1 MSSTFLVIIY
11 ACLLRI
17 SMGGGDPYGL
27 INKVKTDC
35 EFSSM
40 TFGSMIVDS
49 FNVFDEATERDVRIH
64 QDNLVENLGFSGW
77 IQSGLWKNTG
87 LTANKQH
94 APTLQK
100 VSTSKFYSQEFM
112 STSFF

>member
-1 MSSTFLVIIY
+1 MKSVFS
-11 ACLLRI
+11 CLILLSYIKRLLG
-17 SMGGGDPYGL
+17 GGGDPFGL
-27 INKVKTDC
+27 ISKVKTEC

-40 TFGSMIVDS
+40 TYGSMIVDS

-64 QDNLVENLGFSGW
+64 HDNLVENLGFSGW

-94 APTLQK
+94 APTLQT
-100 VSTSKFYSQEFM
+100 VCFHRL
-112 STSFF
+112 